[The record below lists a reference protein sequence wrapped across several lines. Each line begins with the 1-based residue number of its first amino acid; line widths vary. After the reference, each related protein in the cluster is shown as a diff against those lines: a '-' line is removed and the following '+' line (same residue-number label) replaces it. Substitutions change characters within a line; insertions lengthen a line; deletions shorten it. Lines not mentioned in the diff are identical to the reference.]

1 MTYSGEI
8 NFDGL
13 IGPTH
18 NYAGLSQGNLASQKH
33 LNQTSNPQAAALQG
47 LDKMRLIMDQGIPQG
62 FFLPHERP
70 HLRTLRALGF
80 GGTDEEVINQAAKQN
95 PALLKNVYSASSM
108 WAANAATFSP
118 SIDSYDQN
126 IHITPANLNS
136 MFHRSIEHEFTKT
149 QLELMFGGI
158 AQVHKPIK
166 NISGYG
172 DEGAANHLRVSA
184 QHLMQGFQ
192 IFVYGSPAFE
202 SHQGIIARQAEEISQ
217 AVSTQHQLDPERV
230 LFLKQNEQAIHSGSF
245 HNDIVSLANEEVF
258 IFHQEAFADR
268 VELERVLHHLKDHV
282 KGFHPIEILSEDIS
296 LDNLVSSYLLNSQL
310 ITVKNNEMMML
321 LPEEV
326 QNHPNCM
333 RWLEEI
339 QSSSPIKHL
348 EFVDIRQSMMNGGGP
363 ACLRFKTVI
372 NNDEFDQINKKF
384 LLSPKKLMDLRA
396 LVSKHYRDQV
406 SPEDLL
412 DIKLMQE
419 SYTFLDELTQLLD
432 IGSIYNFQK
441 NEI

>member
-33 LNQTSNPQAAALQG
+33 LNQTSNPQVAALQG
-47 LDKMRLIMDQGIPQG
+47 LDKMRIIMEQGIPQG

-70 HLRTLRALGF
+70 NLQTLRALGF
-80 GGTDEEVINQAAKQN
+80 GGTDEEVFNRAAKQA
-95 PALLKNVYSASSM
+95 PALLRNVYSASSM

-118 SIDSYDQN
+118 SIDSYDQS

-136 MFHRSIEHEFTKT
+136 MFHRSIEPEFTKT
-149 QLELMFGGI
+149 QLQLIFGSI
-158 AQVHKPIK
+158 AQIHDPIT

-184 QHLMQGFQ
+184 QHLKPGFQ
-192 IFVYGSPAFE
+192 IFVYGSSGFE
-202 SHQGIIARQAEEISQ
+202 THQGVIARQAEEISQ
-217 AVSTQHQLDPERV
+217 AVSTQHQLDPDRA
-230 LFLKQNEQAIHSGSF
+230 LFLRQNDLAIKSGSF

-268 VELERVLHHLKDHV
+268 VELERVLHHLKDHI
-282 KGFHPIEILSEDIS
+282 KGFHALEILSEDIS
-296 LDNLVSSYLLNSQL
+296 LDDLVSSYLLNSQL
-310 ITVKNNEMMML
+310 ITVENNEMMML

-326 QNHPNCM
+326 QNHLNCM
-333 RWLEEI
+333 QWLDEI
-339 QSSSPIKHL
+339 KSSSPIKHI

-363 ACLRFKTVI
+363 ACLRFKTVV
-372 NNDEFDQINKKF
+372 NDNEFNQVNKKF
-384 LLSPKKLMDLRA
+384 LLNPKKLMDLRS
-396 LVSKHYRDQV
+396 LVSKHYRDKLN
-406 SPEDLL
+406 PEDLF
-412 DIKLMQE
+412 DIKLMEE
-419 SYTFLDELTQLLD
+419 SYRFLDELTQLLD
-432 IGSIYNFQK
+432 LGSIYHFQK
-441 NEI
+441 I

>member
-1 MTYSGEI
+1 MAFSGEI

-33 LNQTSNPQAAALQG
+33 LNKTSNPKAAALQG

-70 HLRTLRALGF
+70 HLKTLRVLGF
-80 GGTDEEVINQAAKQN
+80 SGTDEDIINRAAKQN
-95 PALLKNVYSASSM
+95 PLLLKNVYSASSM

-126 IHITPANLNS
+126 IHITPANLNT
-136 MFHRSIEHEFTKT
+136 MFHRSIEHEFTQA
-149 QLELMFGGI
+149 QLELMFGGVAI
-158 AQVHKPIK
+158 VHDPIE

-172 DEGAANHLRVSA
+172 DEGAANHLRVSE
-184 QHLMQGFQ
+184 QHLKSGFQ
-192 IFVYGSPAFE
+192 IFVYGSSAFE
-202 SHQGIIARQAEEISQ
+202 VHQGMITRQAEEISK
-217 AVSTQHQLDPERV
+217 AVSIMHQLDPDRV
-230 LFLKQNEQAIHSGSF
+230 LFLKQNEQAINAGSF

-268 VELERVLHHLKDHV
+268 VELERILHHLKDHV

-296 LDNLVSSYLLNSQL
+296 LDDLVSSYLLNSQL

-326 QNHPNCM
+326 QNHSNCM

-339 QSSSPIKHL
+339 KSSSPIKHI

-363 ACLRFKTVI
+363 ACLRFKITV
-372 NNDEFDQINKKF
+372 NNDEFNQINEKF
-384 LLSPKKLMDLRA
+384 LLTPKKLMDLRA
-396 LVSKHYRDQV
+396 LVTKHYRDKLNP
-406 SPEDLL
+406 SDLQDNNL
-412 DIKLMQE
+412 VQE
-419 SYTFLDELTQLLD
+419 SYRFLDELTQLLD
-432 IGSIYNFQK
+432 LGNVYDFQK
-441 NEI
+441 F

>member
-1 MTYSGEI
+1 MAFSGEI

-33 LNQTSNPQAAALQG
+33 LNKTSNPKAAALQG

-70 HLRTLRALGF
+70 HLKTLRALGF
-80 GGTDEEVINQAAKQN
+80 SGTDEDIINRATKQN
-95 PALLKNVYSASSM
+95 PLLLKNVYSASSM

-126 IHITPANLNS
+126 IHITPANLNT

-149 QLELMFGGI
+149 QLELMFGGVAI
-158 AQVHKPIK
+158 VHDPIE

-172 DEGAANHLRVSA
+172 DEGAANHLRVSE
-184 QHLMQGFQ
+184 QHLKSGFQ
-192 IFVYGSPAFE
+192 IFVYGSSAFE
-202 SHQGIIARQAEEISQ
+202 VHQGMITRQAEEISK
-217 AVSTQHQLDPERV
+217 AVSIMHQLDPDRV
-230 LFLKQNEQAIHSGSF
+230 LFLKQNEQAINAGSF

-268 VELERVLHHLKDHV
+268 VELERILHHLKDHV

-296 LDNLVSSYLLNSQL
+296 LDDLVSSYLLNSQL

-326 QNHPNCM
+326 QNHSNCM

-339 QSSSPIKHL
+339 KSSSPIKHI

-363 ACLRFKTVI
+363 ACLRFKITV
-372 NNDEFDQINKKF
+372 NNNEFNQINEKF
-384 LLSPKKLMDLRA
+384 LLTPKKLMDLRA
-396 LVSKHYRDQV
+396 LVTKHYRDKLN
-406 SPEDLL
+406 PADLVDNNL
-412 DIKLMQE
+412 VQE
-419 SYTFLDELTQLLD
+419 SYRFLDELTQLLD
-432 IGSIYNFQK
+432 LGNVYDFQK
-441 NEI
+441 F

>member
-1 MTYSGEI
+1 MTFSGEI

-33 LNQTSNPQAAALQG
+33 LNKTSNPQAAALQG
-47 LDKMRLIMDQGIPQG
+47 LDKMRLVMDQGIPQG

-70 HLRTLRALGF
+70 HLKTLRALGF
-80 GGTDEEVINQAAKQN
+80 GGTDEEIINRAAKQN
-95 PALLKNVYSASSM
+95 PILLKNVYSASSM

-126 IHITPANLNS
+126 MHITPANLNT
-136 MFHRSIEHEFTKT
+136 MFHRSIEPQFTQA
-149 QLELMFGGI
+149 QLELMFGGVAI
-158 AQVHKPIK
+158 VHDPIE

-172 DEGAANHLRVSA
+172 DEGAANHLRVSE
-184 QHLMQGFQ
+184 QHLKSGFQ
-192 IFVYGSPAFE
+192 IFVYGSSAFE
-202 SHQGIIARQAEEISQ
+202 VHQGMITRQAEEISK
-217 AVSTQHQLDPERV
+217 AVSIMHQLDPDRV
-230 LFLKQNEQAIHSGSF
+230 LFLKQNEQAINAGSF

-268 VELERVLHHLKDHV
+268 VELERILHHLKDHV

-296 LDNLVSSYLLNSQL
+296 LDDIVSSYLLNSQL
-310 ITVKNNEMMML
+310 ITIKNNEMMML

-326 QNHPNCM
+326 QNHSNCM

-339 QSSSPIKHL
+339 KSSSPIKHI

-363 ACLRFKTVI
+363 ACLRFKITV
-372 NNDEFDQINKKF
+372 NNNEFNQINEKF
-384 LLSPKKLMDLRA
+384 LLTPKKLMDLRA
-396 LVSKHYRDQV
+396 LVTKYYRDKLN
-406 SPEDLL
+406 PADLVDNNL
-412 DIKLMQE
+412 VQE
-419 SYTFLDELTQLLD
+419 SYRFLDELTQLLD
-432 IGSIYNFQK
+432 LGNVYDFQK
-441 NEI
+441 F

>member
-1 MTYSGEI
+1 MTFSGEI
-8 NFDGL
+8 YFDGL

-33 LNQTSNPQAAALQG
+33 LNKTSNPQAAALQG

-70 HLRTLRALGF
+70 HLKTLRALGF
-80 GGTDEEVINQAAKQN
+80 SGTDEEVINRAAKEN
-95 PALLKNVYSASSM
+95 PILLKNVYSASSM

-126 IHITPANLNS
+126 MHITPANLNT
-136 MFHRSIEHEFTKT
+136 MFHRSIEHEFTQA
-149 QLELMFGGI
+149 QLELMFGGVAI
-158 AQVHKPIK
+158 VHDPIK

-172 DEGAANHLRVSA
+172 DEGAANHLRVSE
-184 QHLMQGFQ
+184 QHLKPGFQ
-192 IFVYGSPAFE
+192 IFVYGSSAFE
-202 SHQGIIARQAEEISQ
+202 VQQGMITRQAEEISK
-217 AVSTQHQLDPERV
+217 AVSIMHQLDPDRV
-230 LFLKQNEQAIHSGSF
+230 LFLKQNEQAINAGSF

-268 VELERVLHHLKDHV
+268 VELERILHHLKDHV

-296 LDNLVSSYLLNSQL
+296 LDDLVSSYLLNSQL

-326 QNHPNCM
+326 QNHSNCM

-339 QSSSPIKHL
+339 KSSSPIKHI

-363 ACLRFKTVI
+363 ACLRFKTI
-372 NNDEFDQINKKF
+372 FNNDEFNQINEKF
-384 LLSPKKLMDLRA
+384 LLTPKKLMDLRA
-396 LVSKHYRDQV
+396 LVTKHYRDKLN
-406 SPEDLL
+406 PEDLL
-412 DIKLMQE
+412 DNNLIQE
-419 SYTFLDELTQLLD
+419 SYRFLDELTQLLD
-432 IGSIYNFQK
+432 LGNVYDFQK
-441 NEI
+441 F

>member
-1 MTYSGEI
+1 MGYSGEI

-47 LDKMRLIMDQGIPQG
+47 LDKMRIIMEQGIPQG

-70 HLRTLRALGF
+70 NLITLRGLGF
-80 GGTDEEVINQAAKQN
+80 GGTDEEVISRVAKQD

-118 SIDSYDQN
+118 SIDSYDQT
-126 IHITPANLNS
+126 IHITPANLNT
-136 MFHRSIEHEFTKT
+136 MFHRSIEPEFTKM
-149 QLELMFGGI
+149 QLQLMFGSI
-158 AQVHKPIK
+158 AKIHDPVS

-172 DEGAANHLRVSA
+172 DEGAANHLRVTA
-184 QHLMQGFQ
+184 QHLKPSFQ
-192 IFVYGSPAFE
+192 IFVYGNSAFE
-202 SHQGIIARQAEEISQ
+202 SNQGVIARQAQEISQ
-217 AVSTQHQLDPERV
+217 AVAAQHQLDPDLT
-230 LFLKQNEQAIHSGSF
+230 LFLKQNNLAIESGSF

-268 VELERVLHHLKDHV
+268 VELERVLHHLKEHV
-282 KGFHPIEILSEDIS
+282 KGFHPIEILSADIS

-310 ITVKNNEMMML
+310 ITLENNQMMML

-326 QNHPNCM
+326 QNHSNCM
-333 RWLEEI
+333 RWLDEI
-339 QSSSPIKHL
+339 KSSSPIKL
-348 EFVDIRQSMMNGGGP
+348 IEFVDIRQSMMNGGGP
-363 ACLRFKTVI
+363 ACLRFKTVV
-372 NNDEFDQINKKF
+372 NDEEFSQVNQKF
-384 LLSPKKLMDLRA
+384 LLNPKKLMDLRS
-396 LVSKHYRDQV
+396 LVSKHYRDNLN
-406 SPEDLL
+406 PEDLM
-412 DIKLMQE
+412 DIQLMEE

-432 IGSIYNFQK
+432 LGSIYHFQK
-441 NEI
+441 T

>member
-1 MTYSGEI
+1 MTYSEEI

-33 LNQTSNPQAAALQG
+33 LNQTSNPKAAALQG

-70 HLRTLRALGF
+70 HLMTLRAIGF
-80 GGTDEEVINQAAKQN
+80 GGTDEEVINQAAKKN

-108 WAANAATFSP
+108 WSANAATFSP
-118 SIDSYDQN
+118 SIDSNDQK

-149 QLELMFGGI
+149 QLELMFGGV
-158 AQVHKPIK
+158 AKVHEPIK

-184 QHLMQGFQ
+184 QHLMPGFQ
-192 IFVYGSPAFE
+192 IFVYGSSAFE
-202 SHQGIIARQAEEISQ
+202 VHQGIIARQAEEISQ
-217 AVSTQHQLDPERV
+217 AVSTQHQLDPDRV

-268 VELERVLHHLKDHV
+268 VELERVLHQLKDHV
-282 KGFHPIEILSEDIS
+282 KGFHPIEILSKDIS
-296 LDNLVSSYLLNSQL
+296 LDDLVSSYLLNSQL

-326 QNHPNCM
+326 QNHGNCM
-333 RWLEEI
+333 KWLEEI
-339 QSSSPIKHL
+339 KSSSPIKRL
-348 EFVDIRQSMMNGGGP
+348 EFVDIHQSMMNGGGP
-363 ACLRFKTVI
+363 ACLRFKAVV
-372 NNDEFDQINKKF
+372 NSDELDKINKKF
-384 LLSPKKLMDLRA
+384 LLSPEKLINLRA
-396 LVSKHYRDQV
+396 LVSKHYRDRIN
-406 SPEDLL
+406 PDDLL
-412 DIKLMQE
+412 DIKLMEE
-419 SYTFLDELTQLLD
+419 SYLFLDELTQLLG
-432 IGSIYNFQK
+432 IGSIYSFQK
-441 NEI
+441 I

>member
-1 MTYSGEI
+1 MTFSGEI

-33 LNQTSNPQAAALQG
+33 LNQTSNPKAAALQG

-70 HLRTLRALGF
+70 HLMTLRALGF
-80 GGTDEEVINQAAKQN
+80 GGTDEEVINQATKQN
-95 PALLKNVYSASSM
+95 PALLKNIYSASSM

-149 QLELMFGGI
+149 QLELMFGGV
-158 AQVHKPIK
+158 AQVHNPIK

-184 QHLMQGFQ
+184 QHLKPGFQ
-192 IFVYGSPAFE
+192 IFVYGSSAFE
-202 SHQGIIARQAEEISQ
+202 VHQGIIARQAEEISQ
-217 AVSTQHQLDPERV
+217 AVSTQHQLDPDRV

-268 VELERVLHHLKDHV
+268 VELERVLHQLKDHV
-282 KGFHPIEILSEDIS
+282 KGFHPIEILSKDIS
-296 LDNLVSSYLLNSQL
+296 LDDLVSSYLLNSQL

-326 QNHPNCM
+326 QNYGNCM
-333 RWLEEI
+333 KWLEEI
-339 QSSSPIKHL
+339 KSSSPIKRF
-348 EFVDIRQSMMNGGGP
+348 EFVDIHQSMMNGGGP
-363 ACLRFKTVI
+363 ACLRFKAVVNI
-372 NNDEFDQINKKF
+372 DELDKINKKF
-384 LLSPKKLMDLRA
+384 LLSPEKLINLRA
-396 LVSKHYRDQV
+396 LVSKHFRDRIN
-406 SPEDLL
+406 PDDLL
-412 DIKLMQE
+412 DIKLMEE
-419 SYTFLDELTQLLD
+419 SYLFLDELTQLLG
-432 IGSIYNFQK
+432 IGSIYSFQK
-441 NEI
+441 I

>member
-33 LNQTSNPQAAALQG
+33 LNKTSNPKAAALQG

-70 HLRTLRALGF
+70 HLMTLRAIGF
-80 GGTDEEVINQAAKQN
+80 GGTDEEVINQAAKKN

-149 QLELMFGGI
+149 QLELMFGGV
-158 AQVHKPIK
+158 AKVHDPIK
-166 NISGYG
+166 NISWYG

-184 QHLMQGFQ
+184 QHLKPGFQ
-192 IFVYGSPAFE
+192 IFVYGSSAFE
-202 SHQGIIARQAEEISQ
+202 IHRGIIARQAEEISQ

-230 LFLKQNEQAIHSGSF
+230 LFLRQNKQAINSGSF

-268 VELERVLHHLKDHV
+268 VELERVLHQLKDHV
-282 KGFHPIEILSEDIS
+282 KGFHPIEILSKDIS
-296 LDNLVSSYLLNSQL
+296 LDDLVSSYLLNSQL

-326 QNHPNCM
+326 QNHGNCM
-333 RWLEEI
+333 KWLEEI
-339 QSSSPIKHL
+339 KSSSPIKRL
-348 EFVDIRQSMMNGGGP
+348 EFVDIHQSMMNGGGP
-363 ACLRFKTVI
+363 ACLRFKAVV
-372 NNDEFDQINKKF
+372 NSDELDKINKKF
-384 LLSPKKLMDLRA
+384 LLSPEKLINLRA
-396 LVSKHYRDQV
+396 LVSKHYRDRIN
-406 SPEDLL
+406 PDDLL
-412 DIKLMQE
+412 DIKLMEE
-419 SYTFLDELTQLLD
+419 SYLFLDELTQLLG
-432 IGSIYNFQK
+432 IGSIYSFQK
-441 NEI
+441 I

>member
-1 MTYSGEI
+1 MAFSGEI

-33 LNQTSNPQAAALQG
+33 LNKTSNPQAAALQG

-70 HLRTLRALGF
+70 HLKTLRVLGF
-80 GGTDEEVINQAAKQN
+80 SGTDEDIINRAAKQN
-95 PALLKNVYSASSM
+95 PLLLKNVYSASSM

-126 IHITPANLNS
+126 IHITPANLNT
-136 MFHRSIEHEFTKT
+136 MFHRSIEHEFTQA
-149 QLELMFGGI
+149 QLELMFGGVAI
-158 AQVHKPIK
+158 VHDPIE

-172 DEGAANHLRVSA
+172 DEGAANHLRVSE
-184 QHLMQGFQ
+184 QHLKPGFQ
-192 IFVYGSPAFE
+192 IFVYGSSAFE
-202 SHQGIIARQAEEISQ
+202 VHQGMITRQAEEISK
-217 AVSTQHQLDPERV
+217 AVSIMHQLDPDRV
-230 LFLKQNEQAIHSGSF
+230 LFLKQNEQAINAGSF

-268 VELERVLHHLKDHV
+268 VELERTLHHLKDHV
-282 KGFHPIEILSEDIS
+282 KGFHSIEILSEDIS
-296 LDNLVSSYLLNSQL
+296 LDELVSSYLLNSQL

-326 QNHPNCM
+326 QNHSNCM

-339 QSSSPIKHL
+339 KSSSPIKHI

-363 ACLRFKTVI
+363 ACLRFKITV
-372 NNDEFDQINKKF
+372 NNDEFNQINEKF
-384 LLSPKKLMDLRA
+384 LLTPKKLMDLRA
-396 LVSKHYRDQV
+396 LVTKHYRDKLN
-406 SPEDLL
+406 PADLL
-412 DIKLMQE
+412 DNNLVQE
-419 SYTFLDELTQLLD
+419 SYRFLDELTQLLD
-432 IGSIYNFQK
+432 LGNVYDFQK
-441 NEI
+441 I

>member
-1 MTYSGEI
+1 MTFSGEI

-18 NYAGLSQGNLASQKH
+18 NYAGLSRGNLASQKH

-70 HLRTLRALGF
+70 QLMTLRALGF
-80 GGTDEEVINQAAKQN
+80 GGTDEEVINQATKQN

-172 DEGAANHLRVSA
+172 DEGAANHLRVCA
-184 QHLMQGFQ
+184 QHLMPGFQ
-192 IFVYGSPAFE
+192 IFVYGSSAFE
-202 SHQGIIARQAEEISQ
+202 SHLGIIARQAEEISQ

-230 LFLKQNEQAIHSGSF
+230 LFLKQNEQAINSGSF

-268 VELERVLHHLKDHV
+268 VELERVLHHLKEHV

-296 LDNLVSSYLLNSQL
+296 LDDLVSSYLLNSQL
-310 ITVKNNEMMML
+310 ITVDNNEMMML

-326 QNHPNCM
+326 HNHPNCM

-339 QSSSPIKHL
+339 KSSSPIKHL

-363 ACLRFKTVI
+363 ACLRFKAVV
-372 NNDEFDQINKKF
+372 NNDEFDKLNEKF
-384 LLSPKKLMDLRA
+384 LLSPTKLMDLRA
-396 LVSKHYRDQV
+396 LVSKHYRDKLY
-406 SPEDLL
+406 PEDLL
-412 DIKLMQE
+412 DIKFMQE

-432 IGSIYNFQK
+432 LGDIYNFQR
-441 NEI
+441 I

>member
-1 MTYSGEI
+1 MAFSGEI

-33 LNQTSNPQAAALQG
+33 LNKTSNPKAAALQG
-47 LDKMRLIMDQGIPQG
+47 LDKMRLVMDQGIPQG

-70 HLRTLRALGF
+70 HLKTLRVLGF
-80 GGTDEEVINQAAKQN
+80 GGTDEEVINRAAKQN
-95 PALLKNVYSASSM
+95 PILLKNVYSASSM

-126 IHITPANLNS
+126 MHITPANLNT
-136 MFHRSIEHEFTKT
+136 MFHRSIESQFTQA
-149 QLELMFGGI
+149 QLELMFGRVAI
-158 AQVHKPIK
+158 VHDPIE

-172 DEGAANHLRVSA
+172 DEGAANHLRVSE
-184 QHLMQGFQ
+184 QHLKPGFQ
-192 IFVYGSPAFE
+192 IFVYGSSAFE
-202 SHQGIIARQAEEISQ
+202 VHQGMITRQAEEISK
-217 AVSTQHQLDPERV
+217 AVSIMHQLDPDRV
-230 LFLKQNEQAIHSGSF
+230 LFLKQNEQAINAGSF

-268 VELERVLHHLKDHV
+268 VELERILHHLKDHV

-296 LDNLVSSYLLNSQL
+296 LDDLVSSYLLNSQL

-326 QNHPNCM
+326 QNHSNCM

-339 QSSSPIKHL
+339 KSSSPIKHI

-363 ACLRFKTVI
+363 ACLRFKITV
-372 NNDEFDQINKKF
+372 NNNEFNQINEKF
-384 LLSPKKLMDLRA
+384 LLTPKKLMDLRA
-396 LVSKHYRDQV
+396 LVTKHYRDKLN
-406 SPEDLL
+406 PADLL
-412 DIKLMQE
+412 DNNLLQE
-419 SYTFLDELTQLLD
+419 SYRFLDELTQLLD
-432 IGSIYNFQK
+432 LGNVYDFQK
-441 NEI
+441 F

>member
-18 NYAGLSQGNLASQKH
+18 NYAGLSQGNLASQKY

-62 FFLPHERP
+62 FLLPHERP

-80 GGTDEEVINQAAKQN
+80 GGTDEEVITQAAKQN

-230 LFLKQNEQAIHSGSF
+230 LFLKQNEQAINSGSF

-296 LDNLVSSYLLNSQL
+296 LDDLVSSYLLNSQL

-333 RWLEEI
+333 RWLDEI
-339 QSSSPIKHL
+339 KSSSPIKHI

-363 ACLRFKTVI
+363 ACLRFKTVV
-372 NNDEFDQINKKF
+372 NNDEFDKINEKF

-396 LVSKHYRDQV
+396 LVSKHYRDQLN
-406 SPEDLL
+406 PGDLL

-432 IGSIYNFQK
+432 LGAIYNFQK
-441 NEI
+441 N

>member
-1 MTYSGEI
+1 MTFSGEI

-33 LNQTSNPQAAALQG
+33 LNKTSNPQAAALQG
-47 LDKMRLIMDQGIPQG
+47 LDKMRLVMDQGIHQG

-70 HLRTLRALGF
+70 HLKTLRALGF
-80 GGTDEEVINQAAKQN
+80 GGTDEEIINRAAKQN
-95 PALLKNVYSASSM
+95 PILLKNVYSASSM

-126 IHITPANLNS
+126 MHITPANLNT
-136 MFHRSIEHEFTKT
+136 MFHRSIEPQFTQA
-149 QLELMFGGI
+149 QLELMFGGVAI
-158 AQVHKPIK
+158 VHDPIE

-172 DEGAANHLRVSA
+172 DEGAANHLRVSE
-184 QHLMQGFQ
+184 QHLKSGFQ
-192 IFVYGSPAFE
+192 IFVYGSSAFE
-202 SHQGIIARQAEEISQ
+202 VHQGMITRQAEEISK
-217 AVSTQHQLDPERV
+217 AVSIMHQLDPDRV
-230 LFLKQNEQAIHSGSF
+230 LFLKQNEQAINAGSF

-268 VELERVLHHLKDHV
+268 VELERILHHLKDHV

-296 LDNLVSSYLLNSQL
+296 LDDLVSSYLLNSQL
-310 ITVKNNEMMML
+310 ITIKNNEMMML

-326 QNHPNCM
+326 QNHSNCM

-339 QSSSPIKHL
+339 KSSSPIKHI

-363 ACLRFKTVI
+363 ACLRFKITV
-372 NNDEFDQINKKF
+372 NNDEFNQINEKF
-384 LLSPKKLMDLRA
+384 LLTPKKLMDLRA
-396 LVSKHYRDQV
+396 LVTKHYRDKLN
-406 SPEDLL
+406 PADLVDNNL
-412 DIKLMQE
+412 VQE
-419 SYTFLDELTQLLD
+419 SYRFLDELTQLLD
-432 IGSIYNFQK
+432 LGNVYDFQK
-441 NEI
+441 F

>member
-33 LNQTSNPQAAALQG
+33 LNQTSNPKAAALQG

-70 HLRTLRALGF
+70 HLMTLRAIGF
-80 GGTDEEVINQAAKQN
+80 GGTDEEVINQAAKKN

-108 WAANAATFSP
+108 WSANAATFSP
-118 SIDSYDQN
+118 SIDSNDQK

-149 QLELMFGGI
+149 QLELMFGGV
-158 AQVHKPIK
+158 AKVHEPIK

-184 QHLMQGFQ
+184 QHLMPGFQ
-192 IFVYGSPAFE
+192 IFVYGSSAFE
-202 SHQGIIARQAEEISQ
+202 VHQGIIARQAEEISQ
-217 AVSTQHQLDPERV
+217 AVSIQHQLDPDRV
-230 LFLKQNEQAIHSGSF
+230 LFLKQNEQAIYSGSF

-268 VELERVLHHLKDHV
+268 VELERVLHQLKDHV
-282 KGFHPIEILSEDIS
+282 KGFHPIEILSKDIS
-296 LDNLVSSYLLNSQL
+296 LDDLVSSYLLNSQL

-326 QNHPNCM
+326 QNHGNCM
-333 RWLEEI
+333 KWLEEI
-339 QSSSPIKHL
+339 KSSSPIKRL
-348 EFVDIRQSMMNGGGP
+348 EFVDIHQSMMNGGGP
-363 ACLRFKTVI
+363 ACLRFKAVV
-372 NNDEFDQINKKF
+372 NSDELVKINKKF
-384 LLSPKKLMDLRA
+384 LLSPEKLINLRA
-396 LVSKHYRDQV
+396 LVSKHYRDRIN
-406 SPEDLL
+406 PDDLL
-412 DIKLMQE
+412 DIKLMEE
-419 SYTFLDELTQLLD
+419 SYLFLDELTQLLG
-432 IGSIYNFQK
+432 IGSIYSFQK
-441 NEI
+441 I

>member
-1 MTYSGEI
+1 MAFSGEI

-33 LNQTSNPQAAALQG
+33 LNKTSNPKAAALQG

-70 HLRTLRALGF
+70 HLKTLRALGF
-80 GGTDEEVINQAAKQN
+80 SGTDEDIINRATKQN
-95 PALLKNVYSASSM
+95 PLLLKNVYSASSM

-126 IHITPANLNS
+126 IHITPANLNT
-136 MFHRSIEHEFTKT
+136 MFHRSIEHEFTQA
-149 QLELMFGGI
+149 QLELMFGGVAI
-158 AQVHKPIK
+158 VHDPIE

-172 DEGAANHLRVSA
+172 DEGAANHLRVSE
-184 QHLMQGFQ
+184 QHLKPGFQ
-192 IFVYGSPAFE
+192 IFVYGSSAFE
-202 SHQGIIARQAEEISQ
+202 VHQGMITRQAEEISK
-217 AVSTQHQLDPERV
+217 AVSIMHQLDPDRV
-230 LFLKQNEQAIHSGSF
+230 LFLKQNEQAINAGSF

-268 VELERVLHHLKDHV
+268 VELERILHHLKDHV

-296 LDNLVSSYLLNSQL
+296 LDDLVSSYLLNSQL

-326 QNHPNCM
+326 QNHSNCM

-339 QSSSPIKHL
+339 KSSSPIKHI

-363 ACLRFKTVI
+363 ACLRFKITV
-372 NNDEFDQINKKF
+372 NNDEFNQINEKF
-384 LLSPKKLMDLRA
+384 LLTPKKLMDLRA
-396 LVSKHYRDQV
+396 LVTKHYRDKLN
-406 SPEDLL
+406 PADLL
-412 DIKLMQE
+412 DNNLVQE
-419 SYTFLDELTQLLD
+419 SYRFLDELTQLLD
-432 IGSIYNFQK
+432 LGNIYNFQK
-441 NEI
+441 F

>member
-33 LNQTSNPQAAALQG
+33 LNQTSNPKAAALQG
-47 LDKMRLIMDQGIPQG
+47 LNKMRLIMDQGIPQG

-70 HLRTLRALGF
+70 HLMTLRAIGF
-80 GGTDEEVINQAAKQN
+80 GGTDEEVINQVAKKN

-108 WAANAATFSP
+108 WSANAATFSP
-118 SIDSYDQN
+118 SIDSNDQK

-149 QLELMFGGI
+149 QLELMFGRI
-158 AQVHKPIK
+158 AKVHEPIK

-184 QHLMQGFQ
+184 QHLMPGFQ
-192 IFVYGSPAFE
+192 IFVYGSSAFE
-202 SHQGIIARQAEEISQ
+202 VHQGIIARQAEEISQ
-217 AVSTQHQLDPERV
+217 AVSTQHQLDPDRV

-268 VELERVLHHLKDHV
+268 VELERVLHQLKDHV
-282 KGFHPIEILSEDIS
+282 KGFHPIEILSKDIS
-296 LDNLVSSYLLNSQL
+296 LDDLVSSYLLNSQL

-326 QNHPNCM
+326 QNHGNCM
-333 RWLEEI
+333 KWLEEI
-339 QSSSPIKHL
+339 KSSSPIKRF
-348 EFVDIRQSMMNGGGP
+348 EFVDIHQSMMNGGGP
-363 ACLRFKTVI
+363 ACLRFKAVV
-372 NNDEFDQINKKF
+372 NSDELDKINKKF
-384 LLSPKKLMDLRA
+384 LLSPEKLINLRA
-396 LVSKHYRDQV
+396 LVSKHYRDRIN
-406 SPEDLL
+406 PDDLL
-412 DIKLMQE
+412 DIKLMEE
-419 SYTFLDELTQLLD
+419 SYLFLDELTQLLG
-432 IGSIYNFQK
+432 IGSIYSFQK
-441 NEI
+441 I

>member
-1 MTYSGEI
+1 MAFSGEI

-33 LNQTSNPQAAALQG
+33 LNKTSNPKAAALQG

-70 HLRTLRALGF
+70 HLKTLRALGF
-80 GGTDEEVINQAAKQN
+80 SGTDEDIINRATKQN
-95 PALLKNVYSASSM
+95 PLLLKNVYSASSM

-126 IHITPANLNS
+126 IHITPANLNT

-149 QLELMFGGI
+149 QLELMFGGVAI
-158 AQVHKPIK
+158 VHDPIE

-172 DEGAANHLRVSA
+172 DEGAANHLRVSE
-184 QHLMQGFQ
+184 QHLKSGFQ
-192 IFVYGSPAFE
+192 IFVYGSSAFE
-202 SHQGIIARQAEEISQ
+202 VHQGMITRQAEEISK
-217 AVSTQHQLDPERV
+217 AVSIMHQLDPDRV
-230 LFLKQNEQAIHSGSF
+230 LFLKQNEQAINAGSF

-268 VELERVLHHLKDHV
+268 VELERVLHHLKDQV
-282 KGFHPIEILSEDIS
+282 KRFHPIEILSEDIS
-296 LDNLVSSYLLNSQL
+296 LDDLVSSYLLNSQL

-326 QNHPNCM
+326 QNHSNCM
-333 RWLEEI
+333 QWLEEI
-339 QSSSPIKHL
+339 KSSSPIKHI

-363 ACLRFKTVI
+363 ACLRFKITV
-372 NNDEFDQINKKF
+372 NNNEFNQINEKF
-384 LLSPKKLMDLRA
+384 LLTPKKLMGLRA
-396 LVSKHYRDQV
+396 LVTKHYRDKLN
-406 SPEDLL
+406 PADLL
-412 DIKLMQE
+412 DNNLVQE
-419 SYTFLDELTQLLD
+419 SYRFLDELTQLLD
-432 IGSIYNFQK
+432 LGNIYDFQK
-441 NEI
+441 F

>member
-33 LNQTSNPQAAALQG
+33 LNLTSNPQAAALQG
-47 LDKMRLIMDQGIPQG
+47 LDKMRIIMEQGIPQG

-70 HLRTLRALGF
+70 NLKTLRELGY
-80 GGTDEEVINQAAKQN
+80 GGTDEEVINRAAKQA
-95 PALLKNVYSASSM
+95 PTLLKNIYSASSM

-118 SIDSYDQN
+118 SIDSYDQR

-136 MFHRSIEHEFTKT
+136 MFHRSIEPEFTKT
-149 QLELMFGGI
+149 QLQLMFRSI
-158 AQVHKPIK
+158 AQVHDPITH
-166 NISGYG
+166 ISGHG

-184 QHLMQGFQ
+184 QHLKPGFQ
-192 IFVYGSPAFE
+192 IFVYGSSAFE
-202 SHQGIIARQAEEISQ
+202 SQQGVIARQAQEISQ
-217 AVSTQHQLDPERV
+217 AVSTQHQLDPDRV
-230 LFLKQNEQAIHSGSF
+230 LFLKQNDMAIKSGSF

-282 KGFHPIEILSEDIS
+282 KGFHALEILSEDIS
-296 LDNLVSSYLLNSQL
+296 LDDLVFSYLLNSQL
-310 ITVKNNEMMML
+310 ITVENNEMMML

-326 QNHPNCM
+326 QNHSNCM
-333 RWLEEI
+333 QWLEKI
-339 QSSSPIKHL
+339 KSSSPIKHI

-363 ACLRFKTVI
+363 ACLRFKTVV
-372 NNDEFDQINKKF
+372 NDDEFNQVNKKF
-384 LLSPKKLMDLRA
+384 LLNPEKLMDLRS
-396 LVSKHYRDQV
+396 LVSKHYRDKLN
-406 SPEDLL
+406 PEDLS
-412 DIKLMQE
+412 DIKFMEE
-419 SYTFLDELTQLLD
+419 SYRFLDELTQLLD
-432 IGSIYNFQK
+432 LGSIYYFQK
-441 NEI
+441 I

>member
-33 LNQTSNPQAAALQG
+33 LNKTSNPKAAALQG

-70 HLRTLRALGF
+70 YLKILRDLGF
-80 GGTDEEVINQAAKQN
+80 GGTDKEVINQAAKKN

-136 MFHRSIEHEFTKT
+136 MFHRTIEHEFTKT
-149 QLELMFGGI
+149 QLELMFGGV
-158 AQVHKPIK
+158 AKVHDPIK
-166 NISGYG
+166 NISWYG

-184 QHLMQGFQ
+184 QHLKPGFQ
-192 IFVYGSPAFE
+192 IFVYGSSAFE
-202 SHQGIIARQAEEISQ
+202 IHRGIIARQAEEISQ

-230 LFLKQNEQAIHSGSF
+230 LFLRQNKQAINSGSF

-258 IFHQEAFADR
+258 IFHQEAFTDR
-268 VELERVLHHLKDHV
+268 IELERVLHQLKDHV
-282 KGFHPIEILSEDIS
+282 KGFHPIEILSKDIS
-296 LDNLVSSYLLNSQL
+296 LDDLVSSYLLNSQL

-326 QNHPNCM
+326 QNHGNCM
-333 RWLEEI
+333 KWLEEI
-339 QSSSPIKHL
+339 KSSSPIKRF
-348 EFVDIRQSMMNGGGP
+348 EFVDIHQSMMNGGGP
-363 ACLRFKTVI
+363 ACLRFKAVV
-372 NNDEFDQINKKF
+372 NSDELDKINKKF
-384 LLSPKKLMDLRA
+384 LLSPEKLINLRA
-396 LVSKHYRDQV
+396 LVSEHYRDRIN
-406 SPEDLL
+406 PDDLL
-412 DIKLMQE
+412 DIKFMEE
-419 SYTFLDELTQLLD
+419 SYLFLDELTQLLG
-432 IGSIYNFQK
+432 IGSIYSFQK
-441 NEI
+441 I

>member
-33 LNQTSNPQAAALQG
+33 LNQTSNPKAAALQG
-47 LDKMRLIMDQGIPQG
+47 LNKMRLIMDQGIPQG

-70 HLRTLRALGF
+70 HLMTLRAIGF
-80 GGTDEEVINQAAKQN
+80 GGTDEEVINQVAKKN

-108 WAANAATFSP
+108 WSANAATFSP
-118 SIDSYDQN
+118 SIDSNDQK

-149 QLELMFGGI
+149 QLELIFGGV
-158 AQVHKPIK
+158 AKVHEPIK

-184 QHLMQGFQ
+184 QHLMPGFQ
-192 IFVYGSPAFE
+192 IFVYGSSAFE
-202 SHQGIIARQAEEISQ
+202 VHQGIIARQAEEISQ
-217 AVSTQHQLDPERV
+217 AVSTQHQLDPDRV

-268 VELERVLHHLKDHV
+268 VELERVLHQLKDHV
-282 KGFHPIEILSEDIS
+282 KGFHPIEILSKDIS
-296 LDNLVSSYLLNSQL
+296 LDDLVSSYLLNSQL

-326 QNHPNCM
+326 QNHGNCM
-333 RWLEEI
+333 KWLEEI
-339 QSSSPIKHL
+339 KSSSPIKRL
-348 EFVDIRQSMMNGGGP
+348 EFVDIHQSMMNGGGP
-363 ACLRFKTVI
+363 ACLRFKAVV
-372 NNDEFDQINKKF
+372 NSDELDKINKKF
-384 LLSPKKLMDLRA
+384 LLSPEKLINLRA
-396 LVSKHYRDQV
+396 LVSKHYRDRIN
-406 SPEDLL
+406 PDDLL
-412 DIKLMQE
+412 DIKLMEE
-419 SYTFLDELTQLLD
+419 SYLFLDELTQLLG
-432 IGSIYNFQK
+432 IGSIYSFQK
-441 NEI
+441 I

>member
-80 GGTDEEVINQAAKQN
+80 GGTDEEVITQAAKQN

-441 NEI
+441 N

>member
-47 LDKMRLIMDQGIPQG
+47 LDKMRIIMEQGIPQG

-70 HLRTLRALGF
+70 NLKTLRELGY
-80 GGTDEEVINQAAKQN
+80 GGTDEEVINRAAKQA
-95 PALLKNVYSASSM
+95 PTLLKNIYSASSM

-118 SIDSYDQN
+118 SIDSYDQR

-136 MFHRSIEHEFTKT
+136 MFHRSIEPEFTKT
-149 QLELMFGGI
+149 QLQLMFRSI
-158 AQVHKPIK
+158 AQVHDPITH
-166 NISGYG
+166 ISGHG

-184 QHLMQGFQ
+184 QHLKPGFQ
-192 IFVYGSPAFE
+192 IFVYGSSAFE
-202 SHQGIIARQAEEISQ
+202 SQQGVIARQAQEISQ
-217 AVSTQHQLDPERV
+217 AVSTQHQLDPDRV
-230 LFLKQNEQAIHSGSF
+230 LFLKQNNMAIKSGSF

-282 KGFHPIEILSEDIS
+282 KGFHALEILSEDIS
-296 LDNLVSSYLLNSQL
+296 LDDLVLSYLLNSQL
-310 ITVKNNEMMML
+310 ITVENNEMMML

-326 QNHPNCM
+326 QNHSNCM
-333 RWLEEI
+333 QWLEKI
-339 QSSSPIKHL
+339 KSSSPIEHI

-363 ACLRFKTVI
+363 ACLRFKTVV
-372 NNDEFDQINKKF
+372 NDDEFNQVNKNF
-384 LLSPKKLMDLRA
+384 LLNPKKLMDLRS
-396 LVSKHYRDQV
+396 LVSKHYRDKLN
-406 SPEDLL
+406 PEDLS
-412 DIKLMQE
+412 DIKFMEE
-419 SYTFLDELTQLLD
+419 SYRFLDELTQLLD
-432 IGSIYNFQK
+432 LGSIYHFQK
-441 NEI
+441 I